1 MKKIIIILSLA
12 CLYIAYLHIKI
23 AELEANNLKLE
34 NQLAAF
40 LNSASA
46 ALESKQTT
54 TPLPTKT
61 QQRLA
66 FKPSD
71 NASSVKE
78 PRADMIQQVDLFTNT
93 KQSFTEKDIDEQWSL
108 DFSDNL
114 FFFLSYHKELSHL
127 DVKHID
133 CRETM
138 CKVDIFANE
147 SDPIDAARDIAQK
160 LKDDEKFKEHPFY
173 FDSSPDEGV
182 IRIEINRYKQTQ

>member
-12 CLYIAYLHIKI
+12 CLYIVYLHIKI

-34 NQLAAF
+34 NQLAAS
-40 LNSASA
+40 LNSAST
-46 ALESKQTT
+46 ALASEQTT
-54 TPLPTKT
+54 SPLPTKS
-61 QQRLA
+61 QPRLA

-71 NASSVKE
+71 NTSSVNK
-78 PRADMIQQVDLFTNT
+78 PSKDMTQQNELFTNT
-93 KQSFTEKDIDEQWSL
+93 KQSFTEQDIDEQWSI

-127 DVKHID
+127 DVKQID

-147 SDPIDAARDIAQK
+147 SDPIDTAREIAQK

-173 FDSSPDEGV
+173 FDSSSDEGV

>member
-23 AELEANNLKLE
+23 ADLEANNLKLE
-34 NQLAAF
+34 NQLAAP

-46 ALESKQTT
+46 ALISEQT
-54 TPLPTKT
+54 PPSPIKS
-61 QQRLA
+61 QPRLA
-66 FKPSD
+66 FKSSD
-71 NASSVKE
+71 NASNVNE
-78 PRADMIQQVDLFTNT
+78 PRTDMTQQVELFTNT
-93 KQSFTEKDIDEQWSL
+93 KQSFTEQDVDEQWSL

-127 DVKHID
+127 DVKQID

-138 CKVDIFANE
+138 CKIDIFANE
-147 SDPIDAARDIAQK
+147 SDPIEAAREIAQK

-182 IRIEINRYKQTQ
+182 IRIEINRYKQIQ

>member
-23 AELEANNLKLE
+23 ADLEANNLKLE
-34 NQLAAF
+34 NQLAAS
-40 LNSASA
+40 LNSVSA
-46 ALESKQTT
+46 ALASEQTT
-54 TPLPTKT
+54 TPMPTKT
-61 QQRLA
+61 QPRLA

-71 NASSVKE
+71 NDSNFNEPSS
-78 PRADMIQQVDLFTNT
+78 DMIQQVELFTNT
-93 KQSFTEKDIDEQWSL
+93 KQSFTEQDIDEQWSL

-127 DVKHID
+127 DVKQID

-147 SDPIDAARDIAQK
+147 SDPIDAAREIAQK

-173 FDSSPDEGV
+173 FDSSPHEGV
-182 IRIEINRYKQTQ
+182 IRIEINRYKQTH